1 MREAVDAGATFRT
14 VLFCPEMLGPAAD
27 GLRSALGALM
37 SAPHILTVDPAVM
50 RSVAET
56 ETPQGVVAVVAAPV
70 ADLPRLD
77 PRSAFVLVIDGVRDP
92 GNLGTLL
99 RAGAAAGCTA
109 AVTIAGSADVYAP
122 KVVRAAM
129 GAHFRVPILPD
140 TSWQWLGPALAPLPA
155 VLGAD
160 GAGTIRYDAADW
172 RRGAAVVIGNED
184 HGLSAEARQW
194 CRGTVSIPMARGVES
209 LNAAVSGA
217 IILFEVVRQRRAAGT

>member
-1 MREAVDAGATFRT
+1 MFRT
-14 VLFCPEMLGPAAD
+14 VLTCPEMLGPVFD
-27 GLRSALGALM
+27 EVRSAVSRM
-37 SAPHILTVDPAVM
+37 IPAPRVLTVDPAVM
-50 RSVAET
+50 RSVADT
-56 ETPQGVVAVVAAPV
+56 ETPQGVVAVVEMPA

-109 AVTIAGSADVYAP
+109 VVTIAGSADVYAP

-129 GAHFRVPILPD
+129 GAHFRVPVLAE
-140 TSWQWLGPALAPLPA
+140 TSWQWLGPALASLPA
-155 VLGAD
+155 IYGAD
-160 GAGTIRYDAADW
+160 ASATLPYDAADW
-172 RRGAAVVIGNED
+172 RHGAAVVIGNED
-184 HGLSAEARQW
+184 HGLGVEARQW

-217 IILFEVVRQRRAAGT
+217 IILFEVVRQRRAAGS